1 MDEMEKEWFE
11 HEVKFTI
18 NGRETSDRE
27 LIVLIPLRYAD
38 LFEGH
43 EFRSKEH
50 FSRALMYAGVAN
62 EAFYYNRPWVM
73 EANERA
79 LKRLLEIK

>member
-1 MDEMEKEWFE
+1 MENFDKEI
-11 HEVKFTI
+11 KFTI

-27 LIVLIPLRYAD
+27 YHVLIPFRYAD

-50 FSRALMYAGVAN
+50 FSRALMYAGCAN

-73 EANERA
+73 ERDERS
-79 LKRLLEIK
+79 LKRLLDIK